1 MVDDVISDLKQ
12 NIDKSMEGLKRE
24 LSKVRTGRANASLL
38 DGIRVEY
45 YGTSTPLN
53 QVASVQVPD
62 PRLITVKP
70 WEKSMIPVI
79 EKAIKASDLG
89 LNPQSDGEIVRIPI
103 PPLTQE
109 RRKDLAKQVKR
120 IAEES
125 KVGLRTHRREA
136 NELLQSLL
144 DDKDITEDDL
154 TRGKKKVQD
163 ATDEGVSKIDEIAGK
178 KEKEILDV

>member
-109 RRKDLAKQVKR
+109 RRKELAKQVKR
-120 IAEES
+120 
-125 KVGLRTHRREA
+125 
-136 NELLQSLL
+136 
-144 DDKDITEDDL
+144 
-154 TRGKKKVQD
+154 
-163 ATDEGVSKIDEIAGK
+163 
-178 KEKEILDV
+178 